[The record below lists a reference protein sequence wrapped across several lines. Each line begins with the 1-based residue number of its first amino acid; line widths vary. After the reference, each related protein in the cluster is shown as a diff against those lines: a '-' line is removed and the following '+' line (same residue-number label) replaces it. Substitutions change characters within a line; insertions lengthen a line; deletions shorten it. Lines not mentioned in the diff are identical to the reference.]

1 MNKNIFKTWSADDQD
16 MEVRHQR
23 HWQHLID
30 LLEEPSLKDHT
41 VLDFGCNQGGF
52 LRALYAQKPFLA
64 GMGIDIVEQS
74 VAVGESRKGNLPL
87 TYEVTNTPERHK
99 NKFDVAF
106 SNAVIY
112 LIEDLDNHAEV
123 IKAML
128 KPGGVYYA
136 THSEYQLGDELE
148 SMQAKINAYSPMP
161 MHNHTLSNIAQAFI
175 NQGFSVG
182 VQRFRADGFISID
195 LEQLGTKEVID
206 KVRHASAQKHI
217 FRMQAPIRFST

>member
-1 MNKNIFKTWSADDQD
+1 MSNSIFKTWSEDDQD

-30 LLEEPSLKDHT
+30 LIEEPILNGLT

-52 LRALYAQKPFLA
+52 LRALYARKPFLA
-64 GMGIDIVEQS
+64 GVGVDIVEQS

-87 TYEVTNTPERHK
+87 SYEVTTTPEHHT

-112 LIEDLDNHAEV
+112 LIEDLNNHAKI
-123 IKAML
+123 IKTML
-128 KPGGVYYA
+128 KPGGVYYV

-148 SMQAKINAYSPMP
+148 SMQARINAYSPMP
-161 MHNHTLSNIAQAFI
+161 MHNHTLSQIAQAFI
-175 NQGFSVG
+175 NSGFSVG
-182 VQRFRADGFISID
+182 VQLFRADGFISID
-195 LEQLGTKEVID
+195 REQLRTKEVID

-217 FRMQAPIRFST
+217 FRMRSPIKV